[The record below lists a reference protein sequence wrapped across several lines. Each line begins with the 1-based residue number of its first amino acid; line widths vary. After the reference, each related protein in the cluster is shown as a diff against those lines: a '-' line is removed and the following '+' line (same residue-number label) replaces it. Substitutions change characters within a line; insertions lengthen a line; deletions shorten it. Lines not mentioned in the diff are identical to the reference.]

1 MMKNKYKHTKT
12 TVSLIPYHF
21 VFCTRYRRKIFNID
35 GMEQRF
41 KELAMQECSRQ
52 GIEILAMECHV
63 NHVHIFVSV
72 LPTMSIP
79 CIMKH
84 VKGAK
89 SKALRQEFKELS
101 AMPSL
106 WTRSYFIS
114 TAGNVSSETIER
126 YVKTQKTRT

>member
-12 TVSLIPYHF
+12 TVSLIHYHF

-63 NHVHIFVSV
+63 DHVHMFVSV

-79 CIMKH
+79 GIMKH
-84 VKGAK
+84 VKGAT

-101 AMPSL
+101 ALPSL